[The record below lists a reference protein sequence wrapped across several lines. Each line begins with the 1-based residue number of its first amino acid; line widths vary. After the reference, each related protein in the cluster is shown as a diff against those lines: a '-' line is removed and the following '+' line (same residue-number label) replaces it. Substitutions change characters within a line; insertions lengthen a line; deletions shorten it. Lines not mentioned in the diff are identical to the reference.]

1 MRSLSPFHD
10 AHHAE
15 ARASLLPH
23 MRGNI
28 LASSERSNSRL
39 FFSHLFSRIM
49 EIIMGFTLP
58 QEYEEQYC
66 PVDGFQLITYS
77 TGSGMTGRS
86 FSLCPNCYNN
96 PPFPDM
102 EDNCGCNKCTHT
114 SCPHSMVNRGIIPCQ
129 DCGEGMVCMDPVSQT
144 KKWRATCNSYHK
156 TLGVSLH
163 DSCASQRLRCQSTFV
178 KSVEHGRCLLTTNQ
192 TRRPRSLQQTSLT
205 PRPRTVS
212 TAIHN

>member
-10 AHHAE
+10 THHAE
-15 ARASLLPH
+15 TRAPLLPH
-23 MRGNI
+23 LRGNI

-144 KKWRATCNSYHK
+144 KKWRATCNSCSFVLGFPK
-156 TLGVSLH
+156 T
-163 DSCASQRLRCQSTFV
+163 V
-178 KSVEHGRCLLTTNQ
+178 KSLLPRCITKHLAFLFTTHVHHRGYAVKALL
-192 TRRPRSLQQTSLT
+192 
-205 PRPRTVS
+205 
-212 TAIHN
+212 